1 MGYYL
6 TFALNV
12 KQEKIPENVVIAKK
26 LLMEVVGY
34 SEKDVEKLEIG
45 RAHV

>member
-6 TFALNV
+6 MFFLDAN
-12 KQEKIPENVVIAKK
+12 QEDIPENVVNAKK

-34 SEKDVEKLEIG
+34 
-45 RAHV
+45 

>member
-12 KQEKIPENVVIAKK
+12 NQEDIPENVVIAKK

-34 SEKDVEKLEIG
+34 SEKDAEKLIFW
-45 RAHV
+45 